1 MGMKK
6 KKGTWIIFAIVFIV
20 WFLAK
25 AYKYFKDG
33 TFTFWGQCHKFVT
46 SRKYKIG
53 KEPIKWLV
61 SLYKS
66 CHEKQH

>member
-1 MGMKK
+1 FLISLYLRYDNTNMGMKK

-33 TFTFWGQCHKFVT
+33 TFTFWG
-46 SRKYKIG
+46 
-53 KEPIKWLV
+53 
-61 SLYKS
+61 
-66 CHEKQH
+66 